1 MQILQM
7 KAHPITGWSLIN
19 EPPHSFERE
28 KAKKYWRKKDYKRKK
43 PQKNETTTTIA

>member
-7 KAHPITGWSLIN
+7 TVHPITGWSLIS

-43 PQKNETTTTIA
+43 TKEVKNETI